1 MIPVILFV
9 DDEGNVRR
17 GIQRMLW
24 AFEDQWQIEFV
35 DGAKPALEYM
45 EANPVSVVVT
55 DHNMPG
61 MTGLEFITQIR
72 SRPEWKSLPVVMLT
86 GCNDRVLKRNALE
99 AGASDLLSKPIDQED
114 LVARLIS
121 LVRLK
126 AAQDKLEQQNLSLER
141 AIEER
146 TRQLEQSQYEIVFRL
161 SKAAEV
167 HDVETGNHTLRV
179 GFSSQLVAVT
189 LGLPRDFQTKIVL
202 AAPLHDIGK
211 LGVPDRIL
219 QKEGPLTPEEREIMQ
234 QHCVVG
240 HRMLTES
247 FRLPRFFELESVA
260 GEIQSSPFIEM
271 ASQIALQ
278 HHEKWDGTGYPYG
291 KAGEE
296 IDLAAR
302 IVAVADVYDALRT
315 KRTYKP
321 SFSEDE
327 SVQILRKDA
336 GSHFDEQVVEAFLD
350 CLPIINSITEELA
363 DPAEGNHLAA

>member
-1 MIPVILFV
+1 MKPLILFV

-24 AFEDQWQIEFV
+24 SFEDQWSLTFVDNGVSAIEF
-35 DGAKPALEYM
+35 M
-45 EANPVSVVVT
+45 ESNPVSVVVT

-61 MTGLEFITQIR
+61 MTGVELIEHIR
-72 SRPEWKSLPVVMLT
+72 CREEWRSLPVVMLT
-86 GCNDRVLKRNALE
+86 GCNDRTLKRSALD
-99 AGASDLLSKPIDQED
+99 AGASDLLNKPIDQED
-114 LVARLIS
+114 LIARLIS

-126 AAQDKLEQQNLSLER
+126 SAQDELERQNLSLER

-179 GFSSQLVAVT
+179 GFSSQLVSVA

-211 LGVPDRIL
+211 LGVPDAIL

-247 FRLPRFFELESVA
+247 YRLPRCFELDLVE

-278 HHEKWDGTGYPYG
+278 HHERWDGKGYPYG
-291 KAGEE
+291 TSGEE
-296 IDLAAR
+296 IDIAAR
-302 IVAVADVYDALRT
+302 IVSVADVYDALRT
-315 KRTYKP
+315 KRSYKP
-321 SFSEDE
+321 SFSQDE
-327 SVQILRKDA
+327 SVEILRRDA
-336 GSHFDEQVVEAFLD
+336 GSHFDERVVEAFLD
-350 CLPIINSITEELA
+350 CLPIINNITEELSDSGEA
-363 DPAEGNHLAA
+363 DFVAA